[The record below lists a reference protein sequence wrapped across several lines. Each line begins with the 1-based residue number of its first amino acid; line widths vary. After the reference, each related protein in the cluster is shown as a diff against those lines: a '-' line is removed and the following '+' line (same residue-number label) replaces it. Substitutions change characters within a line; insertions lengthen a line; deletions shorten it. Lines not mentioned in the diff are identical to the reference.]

1 MLEIQTPPLCLMIPS
16 SFHDLTLYIS
26 ISLSKSSVDMVLV
39 AWISDFGKED
49 KLLWPMSS
57 WEHMVNTSTLL
68 KGSLRLS
75 FTFKLN
81 FDFWQYGVGVVGS
94 VLDTKT
100 PSECQHDEWVIYS
113 SRECTLIFGCYF
125 LFLRTKTIF
134 QNSVSK
140 HIFFFF

>member
-26 ISLSKSSVDMVLV
+26 ISLSKSSIDMVLV

-125 LFLRTKTIF
+125 LKLF
-134 QNSVSK
+134 SK
-140 HIFFFF
+140 FFWE